1 MRPILTLSSVAV
13 WNYSTL
19 IPVVAEDA
27 LNLENIEILQTF
39 TGTSSESGFYRIA
52 VAIEA
57 RSAIILPLLLSCLRA
72 VRDRDPP
79 KLIRDLRSIATE
91 IARIESLLRKLH
103 SECSPA
109 VFYDSIRLYLS
120 GWKNSS
126 LLPKGVIYE
135 GTSRCLASSSHPIEW
150 KTGYR
155 SYFGGSNAQ
164 SPLVQALDIVLGI
177 EHRHRRNEPSECG
190 GFITNMREYMPGP
203 HRRFLEDLNRVSDL
217 RDYVQR
223 HPTGEVEGELRDAYN
238 ACIVGMRRFRDTHLQ
253 IVSRYIILPGA
264 KVGKQC
270 PRAAM
275 GTGGTPVVSFLK
287 HVRQETIAAATFKP
301 LPIVTQRQPDWKVR
315 VPVGPWIVVLLM
327 YVLGFI
333 AFILMYPQIT
343 VYPGE
348 KG

>member
-1 MRPILTLSSVAV
+1 
-13 WNYSTL
+13 
-19 IPVVAEDA
+19 
-27 LNLENIEILQTF
+27 
-39 TGTSSESGFYRIA
+39 
-52 VAIEA
+52 
-57 RSAIILPLLLSCLRA
+57 
-72 VRDRDPP
+72 
-79 KLIRDLRSIATE
+79 
-91 IARIESLLRKLH
+91 
-103 SECSPA
+103 
-109 VFYDSIRLYLS
+109 
-120 GWKNSS
+120 
-126 LLPKGVIYE
+126 
-135 GTSRCLASSSHPIEW
+135 
-150 KTGYR
+150 
-155 SYFGGSNAQ
+155 
-164 SPLVQALDIVLGI
+164 
-177 EHRHRRNEPSECG
+177 
-190 GFITNMREYMPGP
+190 MPGP

-217 RDYVQR
+217 RDYVRR

-301 LPIVTQRQPDWKVR
+301 LPIVTQEQPDWNVR
-315 VPVGPWIVVLLM
+315 VPMGPWIVVLLM